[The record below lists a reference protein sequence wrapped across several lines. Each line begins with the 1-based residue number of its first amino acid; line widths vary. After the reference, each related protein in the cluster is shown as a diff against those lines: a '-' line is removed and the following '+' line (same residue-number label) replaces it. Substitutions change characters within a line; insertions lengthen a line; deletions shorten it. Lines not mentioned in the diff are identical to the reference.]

1 VPFLVAALREKIRI
15 WVTLKSIACAECA
28 AGGVMENGMPRIRIA
43 TAGASIL
50 FFLAVT
56 LGSAAAQ
63 SETTGPVGKPL
74 PLLQFT
80 QHKGKMRPPLHPK
93 LAAVVEKKKKPFRER
108 IARHVAAKP
117 HRAIV
122 DARPAPA
129 PAPPPVP
136 VASAAMPENGWPTAS
151 AGPPDAMLTPDQ
163 PPPSVTTEPTVNA
176 DPDQI
181 VTGGHSVQA
190 ALPNGLDQA
199 AHPAAPMKT
208 QVKTT
213 ATASAAPA
221 PVVHAMVVRAEP
233 RNSGPPSP
241 IGSASWIEHVLAAL
255 GGAIAAGAVAWFLI
269 NPAPERR
276 YG

>member
-1 VPFLVAALREKIRI
+1 
-15 WVTLKSIACAECA
+15 
-28 AGGVMENGMPRIRIA
+28 MPRIRIA

-63 SETTGPVGKPL
+63 YEATGPVGKPL

-80 QHKGKMRPPLHPK
+80 QHKVKTRVPPHPK
-93 LAAVVEKKKKPFRER
+93 LAVMAAKKKKVFREK
-108 IARHVAAKP
+108 IAKHLAAKP
-117 HRAIV
+117 HRVIAET
-122 DARPAPA
+122 RPAPA
-129 PAPPPVP
+129 PAK
-136 VASAAMPENGWPTAS
+136 VASDAMPENTSPMNSWPTAS
-151 AGPPDAMLTPDQ
+151 AATADTMPTPAPDR
-163 PPPSVTTEPTVNA
+163 PSPLVTTEPTVNA

-190 ALPNGLDQA
+190 ALPTGLDQA
-199 AHPAAPMKT
+199 APPAGPVKA
-208 QVKTT
+208 QVETA

-221 PVVHAMVVRAEP
+221 PAVHAMVVRVEP
-233 RNSGPPSP
+233 QNASSQDP

-255 GGAIAAGAVAWFLI
+255 GGAITAGAVAWFLI
-269 NPAPERR
+269 VKPAPERS

>member
-1 VPFLVAALREKIRI
+1 
-15 WVTLKSIACAECA
+15 
-28 AGGVMENGMPRIRIA
+28 MPRIRIA
-43 TAGASIL
+43 TAGASFL

-63 SETTGPVGKPL
+63 YEATGPVGKPL

-80 QHKGKMRPPLHPK
+80 QHKVKARLPPHPK
-93 LAAVVEKKKKPFRER
+93 LAVMAAKKKKVFRER
-108 IARHVAAKP
+108 IARHIAAKP

-122 DARPAPA
+122 DAGP
-129 PAPPPVP
+129 
-136 VASAAMPENGWPTAS
+136 ASAPLAYDATPENSAMPENSVVPENSWPTAS
-151 AGPPDAMLTPDQ
+151 AGPPDAMPTLAPDR
-163 PPPSVTTEPTVNA
+163 PPPSVTTESTVNA

-199 AHPAAPMKT
+199 APPAAPVKAQAKT

-213 ATASAAPA
+213 ATASAASAPA
-221 PVVHAMVVRAEP
+221 VHAMVVRAEP
-233 RNSGPPSP
+233 RNTSAPSP

-255 GGAIAAGAVAWFLI
+255 GGAITAGAVAWFLI
-269 NPAPERR
+269 KPAPERN